1 MQDNQSKEFIYQVR
15 IKYEDD
21 DIGGFDINSREKK
34 LTKFQ
39 LKKEVERVMA
49 RDFIFDVQ
57 EQKRVITY
65 TEREV
70 FPPKETGLIEET
82 NPELIEEDLGEGQK
96 HIQEEPDYQDGI
108 VNTHF

>member
-39 LKKEVERVMA
+39 LKKE
-49 RDFIFDVQ
+49 
-57 EQKRVITY
+57 
-65 TEREV
+65 
-70 FPPKETGLIEET
+70 
-82 NPELIEEDLGEGQK
+82 GEK
-96 HIQEEPDYQDGI
+96 W
-108 VNTHF
+108 